1 MSGSSFGCKEQGVK
15 NKSLTFPNVVESK
28 LLRPDTD
35 HAPRI
40 EQNDAN
46 RHGVEHSLRGK
57 AEAFLDLPEG
67 EDTHGLSSYAHDEEV
82 REVESV
88 VCDN

>member
-1 MSGSSFGCKEQGVK
+1 ME
-15 NKSLTFPNVVESK
+15 PK

-40 EQNDAN
+40 KQDDAN
-46 RHGVEHSLRGK
+46 GHSVEHSLRGK

-67 EDTHGLSSYAHDEEV
+67 KDAHCLSSYAHDEEV
-82 REVESV
+82 REVKSV
-88 VCDN
+88 VCNN